1 MLASDNQYSLPTRTA
16 GGNTTLLQNLQILSL
31 RSLKKYNEM
40 KNVAQQMQAS
50 SIYFGIT

>member
-16 GGNTTLLQNLQILSL
+16 GGNRTLLQNFQILSL

-40 KNVAQQMQAS
+40 KNVAQQMPAS